1 MGGVLRFA
9 LLSLAFAA
17 CGELDSQAADDTPS
31 LQRYGISVALP
42 DGWHG
47 RLTRATVEAATV
59 PLGAVAQEV
68 PLGADDV
75 AVELFEFEPDP
86 ESFGAAEHDP
96 SYSKGRPRPFS
107 AEEFGP
113 PELGGENPA
122 KHGFA
127 RRNFSLAGRDFD
139 LFVESGTAKPPA
151 EAVATLN
158 ELVASLEVRA
168 GDFYPGTIEPPGF
181 APATGWH
188 VGSGGA
194 GEVRATD
201 HAEAW
206 ASTVPYRNGPRDLP
220 PASTLET
227 LPADG
232 ILIWIGL
239 SRDNRW
245 PPTAEWRPNHP
256 RVSVPLELGQA
267 AGGVGWEGQIREI
280 SLYRLFGRVGQ
291 QYDLDLWVFFGDGE
305 PTREQR
311 ERAQATLDRLELPT
325 WGSWELDGLG
335 ELVAA

>member
-267 AGGVGWEGQIREI
+267 AGASAGRARSARSRSTAFSAALDSSTTSTCGSSSATA
-280 SLYRLFGRVGQ
+280 SL
-291 QYDLDLWVFFGDGE
+291 
-305 PTREQR
+305 
-311 ERAQATLDRLELPT
+311 RANSANGPRRRST
-325 WGSWELDGLG
+325 GSSFPPGGAGNSTDS
-335 ELVAA
+335 ASS